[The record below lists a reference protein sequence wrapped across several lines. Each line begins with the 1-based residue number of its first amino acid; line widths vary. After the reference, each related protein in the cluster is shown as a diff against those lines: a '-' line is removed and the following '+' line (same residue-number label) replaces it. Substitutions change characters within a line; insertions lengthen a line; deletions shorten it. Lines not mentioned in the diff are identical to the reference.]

1 MEQKRAI
8 GNVDVLDLR
17 SATEASIAGI
27 TRIGNANVV
36 VYSRETAGLLTRIDI
51 GNANAMIEIP
61 SEVKVETVTGQAV
74 IKGDYFKDQEERL
87 FLLGVGQVI
96 IGPDVPAE
104 EITRRLAGLVVVG
117 QLVCPEN
124 LAGIVQSKTRS
135 VTGQTQTYPP
145 FDDVALGSLVL
156 NERALQ
162 AMDDGSQLAVIGALR
177 IPQVVPN
184 DLISRKLR
192 EVYVSGSVLCYE
204 ENAAAIRKLLTDPST
219 KVVVIPSGFKLV
231 DRSLDLD
238 RSLLESIPPSKL
250 YCRERVVVRTDVDP
264 SLLDEKLEELS
275 CEELVVVPRGLKE
288 VLSRKCDL
296 LQTEVVFYD
305 GDLLLYEGEDVLRK
319 TRFDHISEK
328 ATLFVEG
335 ELTIEEDL
343 PADLLTERIAKVH
356 NRGVIRCSPDQ
367 LGAIEALL
375 GISDGTLVDVTET
388 KEKKYWIG
396 NVHYLTL

>member
-1 MEQKRAI
+1 MEEKRTI
-8 GNVDVLDLR
+8 GSVNVLDLR
-17 SATEASIAGI
+17 RATEASIAGI
-27 TRIGNANVV
+27 ARIGNANVV

-61 SEVKVETVTGQAV
+61 SEVNVETVTGQAV
-74 IKGDYFKDQEERL
+74 IKGDYFKDQEEQL

-96 IGPDVPAE
+96 IGPDVPAKE
-104 EITRRLAGLVVVG
+104 MTRRLAGLVVVG

-156 NERALQ
+156 NERGLQ
-162 AMDDGSQLAVIGALR
+162 AMDDGSQLAVIGSLR
-177 IPQVVPN
+177 IPEVVPN
-184 DLISRKLR
+184 DLISRKLSKLH
-192 EVYVSGSVLCYE
+192 VAGSILCYE
-204 ENAAAIRKLLTDPST
+204 ENANTIREILTDPSA
-219 KVVVIPSGFKLV
+219 KVVAIPSGFKLV
-231 DRSLDLD
+231 DRPLDLD

-275 CEELVVVPRGLKE
+275 CEELALAPRGLKE
-288 VLSRKCDL
+288 VLSRKCNL

-305 GDLLLYEGEDVLRK
+305 GDLLLYDGEDVLRK
-319 TRFDHISEK
+319 TRFDHMSEK
-328 ATLFVEG
+328 ATIFVEG
-335 ELTIEEDL
+335 EVTIEPDVTG
-343 PADLLTERIAKVH
+343 DLLTERIAKVH

-375 GISDGTLVDVTET
+375 GISDGVLVDATET
-388 KEKKYWIG
+388 KEKEYWIG

>member
-1 MEQKRAI
+1 MEQERTI
-8 GNVDVLDLR
+8 GNVNVLDLR

-27 TRIGNANVV
+27 TQIRNANVV
-36 VYSRETAGLLTRIDI
+36 VYSRESTALLSRINI
-51 GNANAMIEIP
+51 GNANAMVEIP

-104 EITRRLAGLVVVG
+104 EITRGLAGLVVVG

-124 LAGIVQSKTRS
+124 LAGIVQSKTLS
-135 VTGQTQTYPP
+135 VTGQTKTYPP
-145 FDDVALGSLVL
+145 FDDVTLGSLVL
-156 NERALQ
+156 DERALA
-162 AMDDGSQLAVIGALR
+162 AMDDGSQLAVIGSLR

-192 EVYVSGSVLCYE
+192 EVYVSGSVLC
-204 ENAAAIRKLLTDPST
+204 
-219 KVVVIPSGFKLV
+219 
-231 DRSLDLD
+231 LDLD

-250 YCRERVVVRTDVDP
+250 YCRERVVVRNDVDP
-264 SLLDEKLEELS
+264 SLVDEKLEELS
-275 CEELVVVPRGLKE
+275 CEELVIAPRGLKE

-296 LQTEVVFYD
+296 LQTDFVFY
-305 GDLLLYEGEDVLRK
+305 ELRRS
-319 TRFDHISEK
+319 RFDHLAKK

-335 ELTIEEDL
+335 ELTIDPEVTG
-343 PADLLTERIAKVH
+343 DLLIDRIAKVH
-356 NRGVIRCSPDQ
+356 NRGIIRCPPDQ

-375 GISDGTLVDVTET
+375 GISDGELVDVTEKK
-388 KEKKYWIG
+388 KEYWIA
-396 NVHYLTL
+396 NTNYLTL

>member
-1 MEQKRAI
+1 MEQERTI
-8 GNVDVLDLR
+8 GNVNVLDLR

-27 TRIGNANVV
+27 TQIRNANVV
-36 VYSRETAGLLTRIDI
+36 VYSRESTALLSRINI
-51 GNANAMIEIP
+51 GNANAMVEIP

-104 EITRRLAGLVVVG
+104 EITRGLAGLVVVG

-124 LAGIVQSKTRS
+124 LAGIVQSKTLS
-135 VTGQTQTYPP
+135 VTGQTKTYPP
-145 FDDVALGSLVL
+145 FDDVTLGSLVL
-156 NERALQ
+156 DERALA
-162 AMDDGSQLAVIGALR
+162 AMDDGSQLAVIGSLR

-231 DRSLDLD
+231 DRPLDLD

-250 YCRERVVVRTDVDP
+250 YCRERVVVRNDVDP
-264 SLLDEKLEELS
+264 SLVDEKLEELS
-275 CEELVVVPRGLKE
+275 CEELVIAPRGLKE

-296 LQTEVVFYD
+296 LQTDFVFYD
-305 GDLLLYEGEDVLRK
+305 GDLLLYEGEGVLRRS
-319 TRFDHISEK
+319 RFDHLAKK

-335 ELTIEEDL
+335 ELTIDPEVTG
-343 PADLLTERIAKVH
+343 DLLIDRIAKVH
-356 NRGVIRCSPDQ
+356 NRGIIRCPPDQ

-375 GISDGTLVDVTET
+375 GISDGELVDVTEKK
-388 KEKKYWIG
+388 KEYWIA
-396 NVHYLTL
+396 NTNYLTL

>member
-1 MEQKRAI
+1 MEQERTI
-8 GNVDVLDLR
+8 GNVNVLDLR
-17 SATEASIAGI
+17 NATEASIAGI

-36 VYSRETAGLLTRIDI
+36 VYSRESTALLSRIDI
-51 GNANAMIEIP
+51 GNANAMVKIP
-61 SEVKVETVTGQAV
+61 SEVKVKTVTGQAV

-124 LAGIVQSKTRS
+124 LAGIVQSKTLS
-135 VTGQTQTYPP
+135 ITGQTKTYPP
-145 FDDVALGSLVL
+145 FDDVTLGSLVL
-156 NERALQ
+156 DERALE
-162 AMDDGSQLAVIGALR
+162 AMDDGSQLAVIGSLR
-177 IPQVVPN
+177 IPQAVAN

-192 EVYVSGSVLCYE
+192 ELYVSGSVLCYE
-204 ENAAAIRKLLTDPST
+204 ENAATIQKLLRDPPT
-219 KVVVIPSGFKLV
+219 NVIVIPSGFKLV
-231 DRSLDLD
+231 NKPLDLD
-238 RSLLESIPPSKL
+238 RSLLETLLSGNKL
-250 YCRERVVVRTDVDP
+250 YCTEQVVVRTDVDP
-264 SLLDEKLEELS
+264 SLLDKKLEKIV
-275 CEELVVVPRGLKE
+275 CRELVISPRGLKD

-319 TRFDHISEK
+319 TRFDHMSEK

-335 ELTIEEDL
+335 ELTID
-343 PADLLTERIAKVH
+343 PDVTGDLLIERIAKVH
-356 NRGVIRCSPDQ
+356 NRGVIRCIPDQ

-375 GISDGTLVDVTET
+375 GISDGELVDLTEAR
-388 KEKKYWIG
+388 EEYWIA
-396 NVHYLTL
+396 NANYLTL